1 VKLFLQAEPG
11 TFVSLFRREWGA
23 VGRAAISQAF
33 GIAARLGR
41 MNFQMN
47 FHMKFQMNF
56 HMNLHTTW
64 ATTNWIG
71 RRAVD

>member
-1 VKLFLQAEPG
+1 
-11 TFVSLFRREWGA
+11 

-33 GIAARLGR
+33 GIAARLGW

-56 HMNLHTTW
+56 HTNLHTNLQ
-64 ATTNWIG
+64 TNLG
-71 RRAVD
+71 DDELDREAGS